1 MVPADLNPLPPKR
14 TPQMRT
20 INGCAGIGLREFLLA
35 SGLVFAWLAS
45 GVLISSAA
53 GGSRSVQAQSK
64 PIASSAAKVDTSSGA
79 QLFLRDCAH
88 CHGQTGDGNS
98 PVRATLHPRPLDLT
112 QFQVTNAFVLQVLHN
127 GVPGSDMPAWHASA
141 ENELRAEAAYTTRLA
156 HPDALSE
163 QDQYAPPDALA
174 EAGKRVYQ
182 AHCVRCHGMS
192 GTGDGPDARKK
203 LPRPPSFAG
212 MRPSFAGA
220 RQVLQ
225 NGVAGT
231 AMPSWPLLTPQEIQA
246 VTYYIRSFYN
256 GGAAKRTTTATT
268 GVQP

>member
-1 MVPADLNPLPPKR
+1 MS
-14 TPQMRT
+14 
-20 INGCAGIGLREFLLA
+20 GCKGVGLREFLVA
-35 SGLVFAWLAS
+35 STLVFVGFVS
-45 GVLISSAA
+45 GALILPAA
-53 GGSRSVQAQSK
+53 GGSRFAPPAVQEQGKRS
-64 PIASSAAKVDTSSGA
+64 ASGTAKADARAA
-79 QLFLRDCAH
+79 QLFMRDCAH
-88 CHGQTGDGNS
+88 CHGTAGDGNS

-112 QFQVTNAFVLQVLHN
+112 QFEVTDSYVLRVLHN
-127 GVPGSDMPAWHASA
+127 GVPGSDMPAWHVSA
-141 ENELRAEAAYTTRLA
+141 EKDLRAEAAYTARLA

-174 EAGKRVYQ
+174 EAGKRVYE
-182 AHCVRCHGMS
+182 AHCTGCHGMS
-192 GTGDGPDARKK
+192 GNGDGPDARKR

-220 RQVLQ
+220 REVIQ

-256 GGAAKRTTTATT
+256 DSTAKQSTTATT
-268 GVQP
+268 GVRP

>member
-1 MVPADLNPLPPKR
+1 MSEG
-14 TPQMRT
+14 T
-20 INGCAGIGLREFLLA
+20 GLGLHLFLLA
-35 SGLVFAWLAS
+35 SGLVFACLVS
-45 GVLISSAA
+45 GVLISRAA
-53 GGSRSVQAQSK
+53 GGSPSVRAQSK
-64 PIASSAAKVDTSSGA
+64 PIASGAAKADASSGA
-79 QLFLRDCAH
+79 QLFVRDCAH
-88 CHGQTGDGNS
+88 CHGVTGDGNS

-112 QFQVTNAFVLQVLHN
+112 QFQVTESYVLQVLHN
-127 GVPGSDMPAWHASA
+127 GVPGSDMPAWHVSA
-141 ENELRAEAAYTTRLA
+141 EKDLRAEAAYTAHLA
-156 HPDALSE
+156 HSDALSE

-192 GTGDGPDARKK
+192 GNGDGPDARKK

-212 MRPSFAGA
+212 MQPSFAGA
-220 RQVLQ
+220 QQVIQ

-256 GGAAKRTTTATT
+256 DGKAKRTTTATT
-268 GVQP
+268 GAQP